1 MLERFRSEIEGLGE
15 DGEGAAGFLEAL
27 EEERAAAYRDVA
39 ETLDGDRYYALL
51 DRVEAAA
58 RPPLSGDDRAL
69 EKIFA
74 KEASKMRKAFE
85 ALSDDSPDADLHEAR
100 IKVKH
105 ARYAADL
112 ASHELG
118 DDAAK
123 FVSVAK
129 QMQDLLGAHQDAV
142 VAQSRIRDWAASS
155 FTPDSGFAAGQLVQ
169 LERDRMA
176 EARREW
182 PALWK
187 KLDAAARR
195 AAG

>member
-1 MLERFRSEIEGLGE
+1 MS
-15 DGEGAAGFLEAL
+15 
-27 EEERAAAYRDVA
+27 VW
-39 ETLDGDRYYALL
+39 
-51 DRVEAAA
+51 
-58 RPPLSGDDRAL
+58 DDL
-69 EKIFA
+69 Q
-74 KEASKMRKAFE
+74 
-85 ALSDDSPDADLHEAR
+85 
-100 IKVKH
+100 
-105 ARYAADL
+105 
-112 ASHELG
+112 G
-118 DDAAK
+118 
-123 FVSVAK
+123 
-129 QMQDLLGAHQDAV
+129 QDAV